1 MQRPLLIVAISYI
14 IGIVIGVYFRM
25 SIPFILIILI
35 INCIIINKKY
45 LKVII
50 IIIMTIIIS
59 STETIYLN
67 NRYDNINENLN
78 AKSIKL
84 IGTICS
90 QIEETDYKYIVTI
103 KTEKRYKNVKMII
116 YFNKDKV
123 ELEKL
128 TYGNEIVITGKYNE
142 PDGRRNYKGFNY
154 KEYLKTKE
162 IYGIIECESEV
173 QVVKTKNLNFIQLA
187 INNLSIKIKQNMD
200 KILLKDTKDLA
211 VGILLGVS
219 SDIDSEVKQNFR
231 DCNLSH
237 MLAISGSHLT
247 YLILGL
253 NLLLNKKILG
263 IRKCKVITIII
274 IIIFMLIVNM
284 SSSIVRAGICTI
296 ISILGTL
303 IYRKSDSY
311 TAIAI
316 SLLFSLI
323 KNPFSLFNIGLQ
335 LSYLAT
341 LGIIIFYTM
350 LSKIKISEGKLKKYI
365 IENIIST
372 LSANILILPIT
383 TYYFNTIP
391 TNFLLSNLVA
401 GPVLGIS
408 LIFEL
413 ITVFISFISIKL
425 AQIPGAVVNV
435 CLILLTKITKII
447 SKIPNITVVTPKI
460 ASVILIYI
468 IILNVWLYTN
478 KKNIYKNLK
487 ISRLLC
493 ILIIIILIINFLN
506 IERTMR
512 IYFIDVGQGDSSL
525 ICTPTGKNIL
535 IDGGGSRTPEKY
547 DVGEKVLL
555 PYLLDRR
562 IKKLDYII
570 VSHFDADH
578 AQGIETVIDKIKVKN
593 IVVSRQASQSVEY
606 DKIIKMC
613 KEKKIKIIDAKRGE
627 KIVIDKYA
635 YFDILHP
642 GDILLD
648 DGKGGLNAN
657 AIVAKLNYKMDN
669 KLFTVLFTG
678 DIEYDAEQE
687 LVKEYGNKLKS
698 DILKVAHHGS
708 KTSSSQEFINLV
720 KPEIALIGVGKDNTF
735 GHPNESVLERLRDLK
750 CKIYR
755 TDENGEISIKVKR
768 EGRLKLECCV
778 K

>member
-128 TYGNEIVITGKYNE
+128 TYGNEIVIAGKYNE

-173 QVVKTKNLNFIQLA
+173 QVVKIKNLNFIQLA
-187 INNLSIKIKQNMD
+187 INNLSIKIQQNLD

-570 VSHFDADH
+570 ISHFDADH

-735 GHPNESVLERLRDLK
+735 GHPNDGVIEKLK
-750 CKIYR
+750 KIKAKIYR
-755 TDENGEISIKVKR
+755 TDLDGEIIIKMEAKKYGVIKTIY
-768 EGRLKLECCV
+768 
-778 K
+778 

>member
-173 QVVKTKNLNFIQLA
+173 QVVKNKNLNFIQLA
-187 INNLSIKIKQNMD
+187 INNLSIKIKQNLD

-570 VSHFDADH
+570 ISHFDADH
-578 AQGIETVIDKIKVKN
+578 AQGIEAVIDKIKVKN

-735 GHPNESVLERLRDLK
+735 GHPNDGVIEKLK
-750 CKIYR
+750 KIKAKIYR
-755 TDENGEISIKVKR
+755 TDLDGEIIIKMEAKKYGVIKTIY
-768 EGRLKLECCV
+768 
-778 K
+778 

>member
-173 QVVKTKNLNFIQLA
+173 QVVKNKNLNFIQLA
-187 INNLSIKIKQNMD
+187 INNLSIKIKQNLD

-570 VSHFDADH
+570 ISHFDADH
-578 AQGIETVIDKIKVKN
+578 AQGIEAVIDKIKVKN

-613 KEKKIKIIDAKRGE
+613 KEKKIKIIDVKRGE

-642 GDILLD
+642 GDTLLD

-735 GHPNESVLERLRDLK
+735 GHPNYGVIEKLK
-750 CKIYR
+750 KIKAKIYR
-755 TDENGEISIKVKR
+755 TDLDGEIIIKMEAKKYGVIKTIY
-768 EGRLKLECCV
+768 
-778 K
+778 

>member
-735 GHPNESVLERLRDLK
+735 GHPNYGVIEKLK
-750 CKIYR
+750 KIKAKIYR
-755 TDENGEISIKVKR
+755 TDLDGEIIIKMEAKKYGVIKTIY
-768 EGRLKLECCV
+768 
-778 K
+778 

>member
-90 QIEETDYKYIVTI
+90 RIEETDYKYIVTI

-447 SKIPNITVVTPKI
+447 SKIPNITVVTPQI

-735 GHPNESVLERLRDLK
+735 GHPNDGVIEKLK
-750 CKIYR
+750 KIKAKIYR
-755 TDENGEISIKVKR
+755 TDLDGEIIIKMEAKKYGVIKTIY
-768 EGRLKLECCV
+768 
-778 K
+778 

>member
-173 QVVKTKNLNFIQLA
+173 QVVKNKNLNFIQLA
-187 INNLSIKIKQNMD
+187 INNLSIKIKQNLD

-323 KNPFSLFNIGLQ
+323 KNPFSLFNTGLQ

-570 VSHFDADH
+570 ISHFDADH

-735 GHPNESVLERLRDLK
+735 GHPNYGVIEKLK
-750 CKIYR
+750 KIKAKIYR
-755 TDENGEISIKVKR
+755 TDLDGEIIIKMEAKKYGVIKTIY
-768 EGRLKLECCV
+768 
-778 K
+778 

>member
-67 NRYDNINENLN
+67 NRYENINENLN

-187 INNLSIKIKQNMD
+187 INNLSIKIQQNLD

-425 AQIPGAVVNV
+425 AQVPGAVVNV

-478 KKNIYKNLK
+478 KRNIYKNLK

-570 VSHFDADH
+570 ISHFDADH
-578 AQGIETVIDKIKVKN
+578 AQGIEAVIDKIKVKN

-642 GDILLD
+642 GDTLLD

-735 GHPNESVLERLRDLK
+735 GHPNDGVIEKLK
-750 CKIYR
+750 KIKAKIYR
-755 TDENGEISIKVKR
+755 TDLDGEIIIKMEAKKYGVIKTIY
-768 EGRLKLECCV
+768 
-778 K
+778 

>member
-128 TYGNEIVITGKYNE
+128 TYGNEIVIAGKYNE

-173 QVVKTKNLNFIQLA
+173 QVVKIKNLNFIQLA
-187 INNLSIKIKQNMD
+187 INNLSIKIQQNLD

-391 TNFLLSNLVA
+391 TNFLLSNLVT

-512 IYFIDVGQGDSSL
+512 IYFIDQTTPNMIQRIIGIFERKPL
-525 ICTPTGKNIL
+525 I
-535 IDGGGSRTPEKY
+535 S
-547 DVGEKVLL
+547 
-555 PYLLDRR
+555 
-562 IKKLDYII
+562 
-570 VSHFDADH
+570 
-578 AQGIETVIDKIKVKN
+578 
-593 IVVSRQASQSVEY
+593 
-606 DKIIKMC
+606 
-613 KEKKIKIIDAKRGE
+613 KEI
-627 KIVIDKYA
+627 
-635 YFDILHP
+635 
-642 GDILLD
+642 
-648 DGKGGLNAN
+648 
-657 AIVAKLNYKMDN
+657 
-669 KLFTVLFTG
+669 
-678 DIEYDAEQE
+678 
-687 LVKEYGNKLKS
+687 
-698 DILKVAHHGS
+698 
-708 KTSSSQEFINLV
+708 
-720 KPEIALIGVGKDNTF
+720 
-735 GHPNESVLERLRDLK
+735 
-750 CKIYR
+750 
-755 TDENGEISIKVKR
+755 
-768 EGRLKLECCV
+768 
-778 K
+778 

>member
-50 IIIMTIIIS
+50 IIIITIIIS
-59 STETIYLN
+59 GTETIYLN
-67 NRYDNINENLN
+67 NRYENINENLN

-128 TYGNEIVITGKYNE
+128 TYGNEIVIAGKYNE

-187 INNLSIKIKQNMD
+187 INNLSIKIQQNLD

-284 SSSIVRAGICTI
+284 SSSIVRAGTCTI

-425 AQIPGAVVNV
+425 AQVPGAVVNV

-478 KKNIYKNLK
+478 KRNIYKNLK

-570 VSHFDADH
+570 ISHFDADH
-578 AQGIETVIDKIKVKN
+578 AQGIEAVIDKIKVKN

-613 KEKKIKIIDAKRGE
+613 KEKKIKIIDVKRGE

-642 GDILLD
+642 GDTLLD

-735 GHPNESVLERLRDLK
+735 GHPNYGVIEKLK
-750 CKIYR
+750 KIKAKIYR
-755 TDENGEISIKVKR
+755 TDLDGEIIIKMEAKKYGVIKTIY
-768 EGRLKLECCV
+768 
-778 K
+778 

>member
-735 GHPNESVLERLRDLK
+735 GHPNDGVIEKLK
-750 CKIYR
+750 KIKAKIYR
-755 TDENGEISIKVKR
+755 PDLDGEIIIKMEAKKYEVIKTIY
-768 EGRLKLECCV
+768 
-778 K
+778 

>member
-67 NRYDNINENLN
+67 NRYENINENLN

-103 KTEKRYKNVKMII
+103 KAEKRYKNVKMII

-173 QVVKTKNLNFIQLA
+173 QVVKNKNLNFIQLA
-187 INNLSIKIKQNMD
+187 INNLSIKIKQNLD

-425 AQIPGAVVNV
+425 AQVPGAVVNV

-478 KKNIYKNLK
+478 KRNIYKNLK

-570 VSHFDADH
+570 ISHFDADH
-578 AQGIETVIDKIKVKN
+578 AQGIEAVIDKIKVKN

-613 KEKKIKIIDAKRGE
+613 KEKKIKIIDVKRGE

-642 GDILLD
+642 GDTLLD

-735 GHPNESVLERLRDLK
+735 GHPNYGVIEKLK
-750 CKIYR
+750 KIKAKIYR
-755 TDENGEISIKVKR
+755 TDLDGEIIIKMEAKKYGVIKTIY
-768 EGRLKLECCV
+768 
-778 K
+778 

>member
-128 TYGNEIVITGKYNE
+128 TYGNEIVIAGKYNE

-187 INNLSIKIKQNMD
+187 INNLSIKIQQNLD

-425 AQIPGAVVNV
+425 AQVPGAVVNV

-478 KKNIYKNLK
+478 KRNIYKNLK

-570 VSHFDADH
+570 ISHFDADH

-593 IVVSRQASQSVEY
+593 IVVSRQASQSAEY

-613 KEKKIKIIDAKRGE
+613 KEKKIRIIEAKRGE
-627 KIVIDKYA
+627 TIMVDKYA
-635 YFDILHP
+635 NFDILHP
-642 GDILLD
+642 GDTLLD

-657 AIVAKLNYKMDN
+657 AIVAKLNYKTE
-669 KLFTVLFTG
+669 KGLFTVLFTG

-735 GHPNESVLERLRDLK
+735 GHPNYGVIEKLK
-750 CKIYR
+750 KIKAKIYR
-755 TDENGEISIKVKR
+755 TDLDGEIIIKMEAKKYGVIKTIY
-768 EGRLKLECCV
+768 
-778 K
+778 

>member
-128 TYGNEIVITGKYNE
+128 TYGNEIVIAGKYNE

-173 QVVKTKNLNFIQLA
+173 QVVKIKNLNFIQLA
-187 INNLSIKIKQNMD
+187 INNLSIKIQQNLD

-391 TNFLLSNLVA
+391 TNFLLSNLVT

-570 VSHFDADH
+570 ISHFDADH
-578 AQGIETVIDKIKVKN
+578 AQGIEAVIDKIKVKN

-657 AIVAKLNYKMDN
+657 AIVSKLNYKMDN

-735 GHPNESVLERLRDLK
+735 GHPNDGVIEKLK
-750 CKIYR
+750 KIKAKIYR
-755 TDENGEISIKVKR
+755 TDLDGEIIIKMEAKKYGVIKTIY
-768 EGRLKLECCV
+768 
-778 K
+778 

>member
-50 IIIMTIIIS
+50 IIIITIIIS

-67 NRYDNINENLN
+67 NRYENINENLN

-173 QVVKTKNLNFIQLA
+173 QVVKNKNLNFIQLA
-187 INNLSIKIKQNMD
+187 INNLSIKIKQNLD

-425 AQIPGAVVNV
+425 AQVPGAVVNV

-478 KKNIYKNLK
+478 KRNIYKNLK

-570 VSHFDADH
+570 ISHFDADH
-578 AQGIETVIDKIKVKN
+578 AQGIEAVIDKIKVKN

-613 KEKKIKIIDAKRGE
+613 KEKKIKIIDVKRGE

-642 GDILLD
+642 GDTLLD

-735 GHPNESVLERLRDLK
+735 GHPNYGVIEKLK
-750 CKIYR
+750 KIKAKIYR
-755 TDENGEISIKVKR
+755 TDLDGEIIIKMEAKKYGVIKTIY
-768 EGRLKLECCV
+768 
-778 K
+778 

>member
-173 QVVKTKNLNFIQLA
+173 QVVKNKNLNFIQLA
-187 INNLSIKIKQNMD
+187 INNLSIKIKQNLD

-735 GHPNESVLERLRDLK
+735 GHPNYGVIEKLK
-750 CKIYR
+750 KIKAKIYR
-755 TDENGEISIKVKR
+755 TDLDGEIIIKMEAKKYEVIKTIY
-768 EGRLKLECCV
+768 
-778 K
+778 

>member
-173 QVVKTKNLNFIQLA
+173 QVVKNKNLNFIQLA
-187 INNLSIKIKQNMD
+187 INNLSIKIKQNLD

-570 VSHFDADH
+570 ISHFDADH

-735 GHPNESVLERLRDLK
+735 GHPNYGVIEKLK
-750 CKIYR
+750 KIKAKIYR
-755 TDENGEISIKVKR
+755 TDLDGEIIIKMEAKKYGVIKTIY
-768 EGRLKLECCV
+768 
-778 K
+778 

>member
-1 MQRPLLIVAISYI
+1 
-14 IGIVIGVYFRM
+14 
-25 SIPFILIILI
+25 
-35 INCIIINKKY
+35 
-45 LKVII
+45 
-50 IIIMTIIIS
+50 
-59 STETIYLN
+59 
-67 NRYDNINENLN
+67 
-78 AKSIKL
+78 
-84 IGTICS
+84 
-90 QIEETDYKYIVTI
+90 
-103 KTEKRYKNVKMII
+103 
-116 YFNKDKV
+116 
-123 ELEKL
+123 
-128 TYGNEIVITGKYNE
+128 
-142 PDGRRNYKGFNY
+142 
-154 KEYLKTKE
+154 
-162 IYGIIECESEV
+162 
-173 QVVKTKNLNFIQLA
+173 
-187 INNLSIKIKQNMD
+187 
-200 KILLKDTKDLA
+200 
-211 VGILLGVS
+211 
-219 SDIDSEVKQNFR
+219 
-231 DCNLSH
+231 
-237 MLAISGSHLT
+237 
-247 YLILGL
+247 
-253 NLLLNKKILG
+253 
-263 IRKCKVITIII
+263 
-274 IIIFMLIVNM
+274 MLIVNM

-296 ISILGTL
+296 ISILGTF

-570 VSHFDADH
+570 ISHFDADH
-578 AQGIETVIDKIKVKN
+578 AQGIEAVIDKIKVKN

-613 KEKKIKIIDAKRGE
+613 KEKKIKIIDVKRGE
-627 KIVIDKYA
+627 KIVIDK
-635 YFDILHP
+635 
-642 GDILLD
+642 
-648 DGKGGLNAN
+648 
-657 AIVAKLNYKMDN
+657 
-669 KLFTVLFTG
+669 
-678 DIEYDAEQE
+678 
-687 LVKEYGNKLKS
+687 
-698 DILKVAHHGS
+698 
-708 KTSSSQEFINLV
+708 
-720 KPEIALIGVGKDNTF
+720 
-735 GHPNESVLERLRDLK
+735 
-750 CKIYR
+750 
-755 TDENGEISIKVKR
+755 
-768 EGRLKLECCV
+768 
-778 K
+778 

>member
-173 QVVKTKNLNFIQLA
+173 QVVKNKNLNFIQLA
-187 INNLSIKIKQNMD
+187 INNLSIKIKQNLD

-570 VSHFDADH
+570 ISHFDADH
-578 AQGIETVIDKIKVKN
+578 AQGIEAVIDKIKVKN

-613 KEKKIKIIDAKRGE
+613 KEKKIKIIDVKRGE

-642 GDILLD
+642 GDTLLD
-648 DGKGGLNAN
+648 DGKGRLNAN

-735 GHPNESVLERLRDLK
+735 GHPNDGVIEKLK
-750 CKIYR
+750 KIKAKIYR
-755 TDENGEISIKVKR
+755 TDLDGEIIIKMEAKKYEVIKTIY
-768 EGRLKLECCV
+768 
-778 K
+778 

>member
-50 IIIMTIIIS
+50 IIIITIIIS
-59 STETIYLN
+59 GTETIYLN
-67 NRYDNINENLN
+67 NRYENINENLN

-128 TYGNEIVITGKYNE
+128 TYGNEIVIAGKYNE

-187 INNLSIKIKQNMD
+187 INNLSIKIQQNLD

-425 AQIPGAVVNV
+425 AQVPGAVVNV

-478 KKNIYKNLK
+478 KRNIYKNLK

-570 VSHFDADH
+570 ISHFDADH
-578 AQGIETVIDKIKVKN
+578 AQGIEAVIDKIKVKN

-642 GDILLD
+642 GDTLLD

-720 KPEIALIGVGKDNTF
+720 KPEIALIGVGKDNSL
-735 GHPNESVLERLRDLK
+735 GHPNHGVIEKLK
-750 CKIYR
+750 KTKAKIYR
-755 TDENGEISIKVKR
+755 TDLDGEIIIKMEAKKYGVIKTIY
-768 EGRLKLECCV
+768 
-778 K
+778 

>member
-50 IIIMTIIIS
+50 IIIITIIIS
-59 STETIYLN
+59 GTETIYLN
-67 NRYDNINENLN
+67 NRYENINENLN

-128 TYGNEIVITGKYNE
+128 TYGNEIVIAGKYNE

-187 INNLSIKIKQNMD
+187 INNLSIKIQQNLD

-478 KKNIYKNLK
+478 KRNIYKNLK

-642 GDILLD
+642 GDTLLD

-735 GHPNESVLERLRDLK
+735 GHPNYGVIEKLK
-750 CKIYR
+750 KIKAKIYR
-755 TDENGEISIKVKR
+755 TDLDGEIIIKMEAKKYGVIKTIY
-768 EGRLKLECCV
+768 
-778 K
+778 

>member
-128 TYGNEIVITGKYNE
+128 TYGNEIVIAGKYNE

-173 QVVKTKNLNFIQLA
+173 QVVKIKNLNFIQLA
-187 INNLSIKIKQNMD
+187 INNLSIKIQQNLD

-570 VSHFDADH
+570 ISHFDADH
-578 AQGIETVIDKIKVKN
+578 AQGIEAVIDKIKVKN

-735 GHPNESVLERLRDLK
+735 GHPNDGVIEKLK
-750 CKIYR
+750 KIKAKIYR
-755 TDENGEISIKVKR
+755 TDLDGEIIIKMEAKKYGVIKTIY
-768 EGRLKLECCV
+768 
-778 K
+778 

>member
-187 INNLSIKIKQNMD
+187 INNLSIKIQQNLD

>member
-173 QVVKTKNLNFIQLA
+173 QVVKNKNLNFIQLA
-187 INNLSIKIKQNMD
+187 INNLSIKIKQNLD

-735 GHPNESVLERLRDLK
+735 GHPNYGVIEKLK
-750 CKIYR
+750 KIKAKIYR
-755 TDENGEISIKVKR
+755 TDLDGEIIIKMEAKKYGVIKTIY
-768 EGRLKLECCV
+768 
-778 K
+778 

>member
-50 IIIMTIIIS
+50 IIIITIIIS
-59 STETIYLN
+59 GTETIYLN
-67 NRYDNINENLN
+67 NRYENINENLN

-128 TYGNEIVITGKYNE
+128 TYGNEIVIAGKYNE

-187 INNLSIKIKQNMD
+187 INNLSIKIQQNLD

-478 KKNIYKNLK
+478 KRNIYKNLK

-570 VSHFDADH
+570 ISHFDADH
-578 AQGIETVIDKIKVKN
+578 AQGIEAVIDKIKVKN

-613 KEKKIKIIDAKRGE
+613 KEKKIKIIDVKRGE

-642 GDILLD
+642 GDTLLD

-735 GHPNESVLERLRDLK
+735 GHPNDGVIEKLK
-750 CKIYR
+750 KIKAKIYR
-755 TDENGEISIKVKR
+755 TDLDGEIIIKMEAKKYEVIKTIY
-768 EGRLKLECCV
+768 
-778 K
+778 

>member
-447 SKIPNITVVTPKI
+447 SKIPNITVVTPQI

-735 GHPNESVLERLRDLK
+735 GHPNDGVIEKLK
-750 CKIYR
+750 KIKAKIYR
-755 TDENGEISIKVKR
+755 TDLDGEIIIKMEAKKYGVIKTIY
-768 EGRLKLECCV
+768 
-778 K
+778 